1 MNLTVISVETN
12 QGLLIDASHCFISV
26 GSLVS
31 CMVVDGEG
39 TLGAHELGHR
49 RVVVVRDLLA
59 VERLLDVGKVVSAGR
74 HDFSARDR
82 LRIEVNLDIVRFEW
96 ISFYLQRL

>member
-1 MNLTVISVETN
+1 M
-12 QGLLIDASHCFISV
+12 
-26 GSLVS
+26 
-31 CMVVDGEG
+31 
-39 TLGAHELGHR
+39 
-49 RVVVVRDLLA
+49 VVVRDLLA